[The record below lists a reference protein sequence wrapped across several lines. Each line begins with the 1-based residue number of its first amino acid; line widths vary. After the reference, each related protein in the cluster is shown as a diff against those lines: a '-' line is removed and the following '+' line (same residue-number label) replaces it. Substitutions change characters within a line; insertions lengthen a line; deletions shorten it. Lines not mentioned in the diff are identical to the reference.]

1 MLRQI
6 LTIATISLLLIGNN
20 YQTSSQSQTE
30 FEIWQQ
36 KHHKMYFGEEK
47 IYRET
52 VFQANKKM
60 IENHNNDEQRS
71 YDMGENQFMALT
83 QDEFISLYLNQLD
96 APKLEQIEQREQ
108 IFNIDEPLK
117 QIDWSS
123 FSTIKEQGIC
133 GAGWAFSVSNS
144 IEAWYGIRGGRN
156 ITASA
161 QQLVDCDSYSKGCYG
176 GYNYNAMHYAQQIGL
191 MSSYYYPYVGQQQG
205 CRYNRGEFRINNY
218 QFVGNQQQTLQHYL
232 QNYPVSV
239 GVDASNWQFYKNG
252 TFYDCGQTVNHYA
265 LAVGFD
271 FGYNWIVQNS
281 WGYGWGENGS
291 IKLSPGNTCG
301 ILSQAYQIV

>member
-6 LTIATISLLLIGNN
+6 LATAAITLLLITNN
-20 YQTSSQSQTE
+20 YQTSSQSQSE
-30 FEIWQQ
+30 FEIWSQ
-36 KHHKMYFGEEK
+36 KHHKSYLGQEK
-47 IYRET
+47 IYREGVYQT
-52 VFQANKKM
+52 NKKM
-60 IENHNNDEQRS
+60 IEEHNKVESRS

-83 QDEFISLYLNQLD
+83 KDEFISLYLNQLD
-96 APKLEQIEQREQ
+96 APQIVQQEPQEQIL
-108 IFNIDEPLK
+108 NIDEPLK

-123 FSTIKEQGIC
+123 YTTIKEQGLC

-161 QQLVDCDSYSKGCYG
+161 QQLIDCDSYSKGCYG

-191 MSSYYYPYVGQQQG
+191 MSGVYYPYVGQQQG

-218 QFVGNQQQTLQHYL
+218 QFVGNQQSTLQHYL

-239 GVDASNWQFYKNG
+239 GVDASNWQFYRNG
-252 TFYDCGQTVNHYA
+252 TFFDCGQTVNHYA

-291 IKLSPGNTCG
+291 IKLSPNNTCG
-301 ILSQAYQIV
+301 ILSQAYQVV